1 MLILEIVSVRNSFL
15 GINFE
20 YKLTFDSHISGLCK
34 KASKNVSC
42 ASKSNTI
49 YEHLETMYYYE
60 IFFEITIQ

>member
-1 MLILEIVSVRNSFL
+1 MLIEEIVSVSNYFL
-15 GINFE
+15 GIKFE

-34 KASKNVSC
+34 KASKNVSY

-60 IFFEITIQ
+60 LFFEITIQ